1 MLDIKNSTNENY
13 FITHLIN
20 KNLNHKLFDKP
31 ICSNL
36 DKNLIIFGMG
46 CFWGVEKLFWGIDGV
61 SKVNRD
67 EKIDIMRDDL
77 EGKNKLIDFINYY
90 KIIFKII
97 FY

>member
-46 CFWGVEKLFWGIDGV
+46 CFGVL
-61 SKVNRD
+61 
-67 EKIDIMRDDL
+67 
-77 EGKNKLIDFINYY
+77 KNCFGELMGLK
-90 KIIFKII
+90 
-97 FY
+97 

>member
-36 DKNLIIFGMG
+36 DKI
-46 CFWGVEKLFWGIDGV
+46 
-61 SKVNRD
+61 KVNVD
-67 EKIDIMRDDL
+67 KI
-77 EGKNKLIDFINYY
+77 Y
-90 KIIFKII
+90 KRIGIE
-97 FY
+97 